1 MRLKANIVTYCH
13 KSYSHIPY
21 RTKIRRTKFSK
32 SLLGVENF
40 VQRKI
45 LSVKY
50 FSIISIQKSGKNWTK
65 MSKFRL
71 GIENFVRKK
80 NFPMKFCSIR
90 YIEIHK
96 SAFTVIERLQ
106 SSGAEVR
113 IIQNVVAVID
123 RGNIN
128 TSMIEIADSSLVNS
142 FALWFL
148 NRSFIK
154 YIVES
159 LVLNLE
165 GVFSGS
171 LNLDYEIAEKLNFIS
186 SNGPHLLCW
195 LTFAE
200 AKGVASTF
208 TLV

>member
-1 MRLKANIVTYCH
+1 M
-13 KSYSHIPY
+13 S
-21 RTKIRRTKFSK
+21 KFR
-32 SLLGVENF
+32 LGVENF

-80 NFPMKFCSIR
+80 NFPTKFCSIR

-142 FALWFL
+142 FAL
-148 NRSFIK
+148 
-154 YIVES
+154 
-159 LVLNLE
+159 
-165 GVFSGS
+165 
-171 LNLDYEIAEKLNFIS
+171 
-186 SNGPHLLCW
+186 
-195 LTFAE
+195 
-200 AKGVASTF
+200 
-208 TLV
+208 